1 MKHTLQRYVGRDP
14 NLEFLT
20 DSEIAML
27 EILIE
32 EHIKKSQEE
41 LTRITNKDLIYL
53 TEFDVKAHSEL
64 LKKLHRM

>member
-1 MKHTLQRYVGRDP
+1 MSET
-14 NLEFLT
+14 FLT
-20 DSEIAML
+20 ETEIARL

-53 TEFDVKAHSEL
+53 TEFDVKAHNEL

>member
-1 MKHTLQRYVGRDP
+1 MKHTIQRYVGRDP

-27 EILIE
+27 SVMLEDAIRTCE
-32 EHIKKSQEE
+32 TE
-41 LTRITNKDLIYL
+41 LTTISNKDLIRLNKYFIA
-53 TEFDVKAHSEL
+53 EHKEL